1 VIGWLVPE
9 YGLAFDSLV
18 EVFVVTAGSER
29 LRASAGEN
37 PESFGGSAAAST
49 SA

>member
-1 VIGWLVPE
+1 VRK
-9 YGLAFDSLV
+9 YGIAFDSLV
-18 EVFVVTAGSER
+18 EVSVVTAGSER